1 MPPAVGWECFE
12 EIVFPEDAVWA
23 GFNWVKL
30 EVGTCFCIGFAVG
43 GFVRPV
49 REWGLVACATCWLA
63 LL

>member
-49 REWGLVACATCWLA
+49 REW
-63 LL
+63 